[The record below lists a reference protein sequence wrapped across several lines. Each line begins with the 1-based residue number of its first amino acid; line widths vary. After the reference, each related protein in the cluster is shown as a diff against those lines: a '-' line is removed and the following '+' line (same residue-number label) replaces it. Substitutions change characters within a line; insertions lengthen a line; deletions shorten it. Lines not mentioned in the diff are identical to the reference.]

1 MNNKWHKH
9 QSYPTPCVR
18 DMKTKV
24 RLLCTM
30 SCWNHPSRPKK
41 KLSCFWKSAMW
52 KSFYHLPI
60 HLSQMCMRIYFL
72 FQKTHTHTH
81 KTFTSKS
88 IRTNASFFPSKKI
101 KDRAFCFSTKK
112 VLVQQFFKCKIYFK
126 NSNKLIIFFF
136 FVATQ
141 VKIFFVA
148 YFSGNKSI
156 IFVLNDAGLVSL
168 METISYIQ
176 GYN

>member
-1 MNNKWHKH
+1 MLKSPVKAKEKVVLFLEISHVKIFL
-9 QSYPTPCVR
+9 SPTYP
-18 DMKTKV
+18 
-24 RLLCTM
+24 L
-30 SCWNHPSRPKK
+30 
-41 KLSCFWKSAMW
+41 KSNV
-52 KSFYHLPI
+52 YEN
-60 HLSQMCMRIYFL
+60 IYFL

-88 IRTNASFFPSKKI
+88 IRTNASFFPSKKK

-126 NSNKLIIFFF
+126 NSNKLIIFFFF

>member
-1 MNNKWHKH
+1 
-9 QSYPTPCVR
+9 
-18 DMKTKV
+18 MKTKV

-30 SCWNHPSRPKK
+30 SCWNHLSRPKK

-60 HLSQMCMRIYFL
+60 RLSQMCMRIYIFC
-72 FQKTHTHTH
+72 FKKHTHT
-81 KTFTSKS
+81 
-88 IRTNASFFPSKKI
+88 RTKLSLANLFVQMQVFFHQKKK

-136 FVATQ
+136 FFFFVATQ
-141 VKIFFVA
+141 VKIFFVT
-148 YFSGNKSI
+148 YISGNKSI
-156 IFVLNDAGLVSL
+156 IFVAQWCRFGVFNGNYFIHTRV
-168 METISYIQ
+168 
-176 GYN
+176 

>member
-1 MNNKWHKH
+1 MNNKWHQH

-60 HLSQMCMRIYFL
+60 RLSQMCMRIYIFC
-72 FQKTHTHTH
+72 FKKHTHTHTH

-88 IRTNASFFPSKKI
+88 ICTNVSFFPSKKK

-112 VLVQQFFKCKIYFK
+112 ELVQQFFKCKIYFK

-136 FVATQ
+136 FFCGHPGVNFFRHLHFRKQEYYFCGSMMQ
-141 VKIFFVA
+141 VWCF
-148 YFSGNKSI
+148 
-156 IFVLNDAGLVSL
+156 
-168 METISYIQ
+168 
-176 GYN
+176 

>member
-1 MNNKWHKH
+1 
-9 QSYPTPCVR
+9 
-18 DMKTKV
+18 
-24 RLLCTM
+24 
-30 SCWNHPSRPKK
+30 
-41 KLSCFWKSAMW
+41 
-52 KSFYHLPI
+52 
-60 HLSQMCMRIYFL
+60 MRIYFL
-72 FQKTHTHTH
+72 FQKTHTHAQNFH
-81 KTFTSKS
+81 QQIYSYKCKFFS
-88 IRTNASFFPSKKI
+88 IKKK

-126 NSNKLIIFFF
+126 NSNKLIIFFFF

-176 GYN
+176 GYNQQGEKRRKGSLLCISLVQSLVHIYTKYIYIDTLQKVT

>member
-1 MNNKWHKH
+1 MLKSPVKAKEKVVLFLEISHVKIFL
-9 QSYPTPCVR
+9 SPTYP
-18 DMKTKV
+18 
-24 RLLCTM
+24 L
-30 SCWNHPSRPKK
+30 
-41 KLSCFWKSAMW
+41 KSNV
-52 KSFYHLPI
+52 YEN
-60 HLSQMCMRIYFL
+60 IYFL

-88 IRTNASFFPSKKI
+88 IRTNASFFPSKKK

-136 FVATQ
+136 FVFLWPPRWR
-141 VKIFFVA
+141 FFSSPTFPETRVL
-148 YFSGNKSI
+148 FLW
-156 IFVLNDAGLVSL
+156 LNDAGLVSL
-168 METISYIQ
+168 METISYVQ

>member
-1 MNNKWHKH
+1 MLKSPVKAKEKVVLFLEISHVKIFL
-9 QSYPTPCVR
+9 SPTYP
-18 DMKTKV
+18 
-24 RLLCTM
+24 L
-30 SCWNHPSRPKK
+30 
-41 KLSCFWKSAMW
+41 KSNVY
-52 KSFYHLPI
+52 KN
-60 HLSQMCMRIYFL
+60 IYFL

-126 NSNKLIIFFF
+126 NSNKLIIFLFFF

-141 VKIFFVA
+141 VKIFFVT
-148 YFSGNKSI
+148 YISGNKSI
-156 IFVLNDAGLVSL
+156 IFVAQWCRFGVFNGNYFIHTRV
-168 METISYIQ
+168 
-176 GYN
+176 